1 MLASSVFE
9 GKIRLPGVIDAENL
23 VGAFFIALSFVKLD
37 ESFLD
42 ILALAER
49 YSMLATDSEAGMGS
63 ANVGEWR

>member
-9 GKIRLPGVIDAENL
+9 GKIRLPGIVDAENL
-23 VGAFFIALSFVKLD
+23 VGAFFMALSFVKLH

-42 ILALAER
+42 ILTLAEM

-63 ANVGEWR
+63 ANVGDWR